1 MIRMADLDPEDILVS
16 FDVKSLFSR
25 IPVEE
30 ALEVIRVQL
39 QQDDKLEHR
48 TTMNTDDI
56 CGLIKLYLGTTYFL
70 FGGVFYEQLQG
81 TAMGSPLSPVVANLY
96 GVFLNNSL
104 YLLYSHRTQNV
115 ETLCDDTFVIWPH
128 GDHQLESILIHLNSL

>member
-81 TAMGSPLSPVVANLY
+81 TAMGSPLSSVVANLY
-96 GVFLNNSL
+96 MEFFLTTR
-104 YLLYSHRTQNV
+104 YIFYTPIGPKMWKHYVMT
-115 ETLCDDTFVIWPH
+115 
-128 GDHQLESILIHLNSL
+128 HLSFGHMVTIN